1 MGLDVGALAAQVLE
15 DMVRGDRAIR
25 RMRFLPLMRRAAPPN
40 VLVAT
45 QMRAKLQLSAVRTET
60 KEIVFG
66 IFGEHTRTDVIANV
80 RLTFEVRPVPG
91 SEPPGKLPERFL
103 LEIPPFMRLGDG
115 RIKFVL
121 GGGRRIVARL
131 ANKKVRWRDEDGNR
145 IRVDDGWP
153 AGRLVSFLERVSR
166 WLRNAERGEA
176 RRFDLSAQGGL
187 GMLLRRIREHY
198 AIVSDRL
205 EKLNQSRIVRLTR
218 RRSFADHP
226 ALDAGYILAGIRSEA
241 LVQLDRNG
249 NLVSESG
256 DTDPEDWQQI
266 DFELH
271 QLSRA
276 EGANLLISFR
286 APDFLVSGQYHDR
299 FLQAMRE
306 PAACEILLRAQTSV
320 PDPEE
325 FQAFLSAPEQK
336 RSAIF
341 VRLDAE
347 DHDLVLLRGEVDDMS
362 IEYLFIARFE
372 VTPFPEV
379 QPKLVE
385 AQLLSSRLEGRS
397 WDPQHIPDRLEARR
411 RVSGYMNR
419 FVRTLNQWNSGLGG
433 TA

>member
-1 MGLDVGALAAQVLE
+1 MMGLDVGALAAQVLE

-25 RMRFLPLMRRAAPPN
+25 RMRFLPLMRRAAPPD

-103 LEIPPFMRLGDG
+103 LEIPPFMGLGDG
-115 RIKFVL
+115 LIEFDL
-121 GGGRRIVARL
+121 GGGLRIVARL
-131 ANKKVRWRDEDGNR
+131 ADETIRWRDEGGNR
-145 IRVDDGWP
+145 LRVDDGWP

-166 WLRNAERGEA
+166 WLRDTERGEA
-176 RRFDLSAQGGL
+176 RRFDLDAQGGL
-187 GMLLRRIREHY
+187 GILLRRIREHY
-198 AIVSDRL
+198 AIVKDRL

-218 RRSFADHP
+218 RMSFADHP
-226 ALDAGYILAGIRSEA
+226 ALDAGYILSGIRSEA

-271 QLSRA
+271 QISRA

-299 FLQAMRE
+299 FLQAIRE
-306 PAACEILLRAQTSV
+306 PGACEILHRAQTSV
-320 PDPEE
+320 SDPEE

-347 DHDLVLLRGEVDDMS
+347 DHDLVLLRGGVDDMS

-379 QPKLVE
+379 RPKLVE
-385 AQLLSSRLEGRS
+385 AQLLSSRLGGRS
-397 WDPQHIPDRLEARR
+397 WAPQHISDRLEARMK
-411 RVSGYMNR
+411 VSGYMSKDTR
-419 FVRTLNQWNSGLGG
+419 EPHRH
-433 TA
+433 